1 LGSYRSGQAST
12 GPRRLSPYDVGGDG
26 QTSDGARGYHM
37 YSQSAVFLDRDGVLV
52 EDVGLLTEPAQV
64 RLEADVPDAL
74 RRLHHA
80 GFALIAVTNQ
90 TVVSRGRA
98 TIDEVAAVHAHIDR
112 LIQEAGGPALD
123 AWYVCPHHPEATV
136 AAYRVECECRKPRPG
151 LLRTAATDHRLD
163 LRRSFMVG
171 DRITD
176 VVAGHAA
183 GCTTIQLRRGAYEAP
198 PIVVVD
204 PLPPIEPDHG
214 CDDLGQAADWIVA
227 MTQCALS
234 S

>member
-1 LGSYRSGQAST
+1 MDSRPAI
-12 GPRRLSPYDVGGDG
+12 
-26 QTSDGARGYHM
+26 
-37 YSQSAVFLDRDGVLV
+37 FLDRDGVLV
-52 EDVGLLTEPAQV
+52 EDVDLLSEPQQV
-64 RLEADVPDAL
+64 RLELDVPHAL
-74 RRLHHA
+74 RRLRYA
-80 GFALIAVTNQ
+80 GFVLIAVTNQ

-98 TIDEVAAVHAHIDR
+98 TLDDVAAVHAHIDR
-112 LIQEAGGPALD
+112 LIREAGGPALD
-123 AWYVCPHHPEATV
+123 AWYVCPHHPQATV
-136 AAYRVECECRKPRPG
+136 AEYRVECECRKPRPG

-183 GCTTIQLRRGAYEAP
+183 GCRTIQLRRGAYEAP

-214 CDDLGQAADWIVA
+214 CDSLGQAADWIVA
-227 MTQCALS
+227 MVQCELS

>member
-1 LGSYRSGQAST
+1 MTESRA
-12 GPRRLSPYDVGGDG
+12 
-26 QTSDGARGYHM
+26 AI
-37 YSQSAVFLDRDGVLV
+37 FLDRDGVLV
-52 EDVGLLTEPAQV
+52 EEVGLLCEPEQV
-64 RLEADVPDAL
+64 RLEVDVPDAL
-74 RRLHHA
+74 GRLREA
-80 GFALIAVTNQ
+80 GFVLIAITNQ

-98 TIDEVAAVHAHIDR
+98 TLEDVAAVHAHIDR
-112 LIQEAGGPALD
+112 LIHDAGGPALD
-123 AWYVCPHHPEATV
+123 AWYVCPHHPQATV
-136 AAYRVECECRKPRPG
+136 AEYRVQCECRKPRPG

-163 LRRSFMVG
+163 LGRSFMVG

-183 GCTTIQLRRGAYEAP
+183 GCRTVQLRRGAFQAP

-204 PLPPIEPDHG
+204 PLPPIEPDHR
-214 CDDLGQAADWIVA
+214 CDSLGEASDWIVA

>member
-1 LGSYRSGQAST
+1 MHSRA
-12 GPRRLSPYDVGGDG
+12 
-26 QTSDGARGYHM
+26 AI
-37 YSQSAVFLDRDGVLV
+37 FLDRDGVLV
-52 EDVGLLTEPAQV
+52 EDVDLLSVPDQV
-64 RLEADVPDAL
+64 RLQGDVPDAL
-74 RRLHHA
+74 RRLRHA

-98 TIDEVAAVHAHIDR
+98 TLDDVASVHAHIDR
-112 LIQEAGGPALD
+112 LIHEAGGPALD
-123 AWYVCPHHPEATV
+123 AWYVCPHHPQATL
-136 AAYRVECECRKPRPG
+136 AEYRVECECRKPRPG

-163 LRRSFMVG
+163 LRRSFMIG

-183 GCTTIQLRRGAYEAP
+183 GCRTIQLRRGAYEAP
-198 PIVVVD
+198 PIVVLD
-204 PLPPIEPDHG
+204 PLPPIDPDHG

-227 MTQCALS
+227 TMRCELS

>member
-1 LGSYRSGQAST
+1 MRH
-12 GPRRLSPYDVGGDG
+12 GD
-26 QTSDGARGYHM
+26 QTIGRAGAR
-37 YSQSAVFLDRDGVLV
+37 AAIFLDRDGVLI
-52 EDVGLLTEPAQV
+52 EDVDLLSEPGQV
-64 RLEADVPDAL
+64 RLEVDVPDAL
-74 RRLHHA
+74 RRLHDA
-80 GFALIAVTNQ
+80 GFVLIAVTNQ

-98 TIDEVAAVHAHIDR
+98 TLADVAAVNAHIDR
-112 LIQEAGGPALD
+112 LIRQAGGAPLD
-123 AWYVCPHHPEATV
+123 AWYVCPHHPHATV
-136 AAYRVECECRKPRPG
+136 VAYRMECDCRKPRPG

-183 GCTTIQLRRGAYEAP
+183 GCTTIQLQRGAYEAP

-204 PLPPIEPDHG
+204 PLPPIEPNHR

-227 MTQCALS
+227 MTQCEPS

>member
-1 LGSYRSGQAST
+1 MRQGDQMIGQPGSRA
-12 GPRRLSPYDVGGDG
+12 
-26 QTSDGARGYHM
+26 AI
-37 YSQSAVFLDRDGVLV
+37 FLDRDGVLV
-52 EDVGLLTEPAQV
+52 EDVDLLSDPEQV
-64 RLEADVPDAL
+64 RLEDDVPDAL
-74 RRLHHA
+74 RRLRDA
-80 GFALIAVTNQ
+80 DFALIAVTNQ

-98 TIDEVAAVHAHIDR
+98 TLDDVAAVHAHIDR
-112 LIQEAGGPALD
+112 LLREAGGPALD
-123 AWYVCPHHPEATV
+123 GWYVCPHHPQATV

-151 LLRTAATDHRLD
+151 LLRTAATERRLD

-183 GCTTIQLRRGAYEAP
+183 GCRTIQLRRGAYQAP

-204 PLPPIEPDHG
+204 PLPPIEADYS
-214 CDDLGQAADWIVA
+214 CDSLGHAADWIVA
-227 MTQCALS
+227 TAQCEHS

>member
-1 LGSYRSGQAST
+1 
-12 GPRRLSPYDVGGDG
+12 
-26 QTSDGARGYHM
+26 M
-37 YSQSAVFLDRDGVLV
+37 
-52 EDVGLLTEPAQV
+52 
-64 RLEADVPDAL
+64 PDAL
-74 RRLHHA
+74 RRLRHA
-80 GFALIAVTNQ
+80 GFVLIAITNQ

-98 TIDEVAAVHAHIDR
+98 TLDDVAAVHAHIDR
-112 LIQEAGGPALD
+112 LIHEAGGPALD
-123 AWYVCPHHPEATV
+123 AWYVCPHHPHATV
-136 AAYRVECECRKPRPG
+136 AAYRVQCECRKPRPG

-183 GCTTIQLRRGAYEAP
+183 GCRTIQLRRGAYEAP

-214 CDDLGQAADWIVA
+214 CDSLSQAADWIVA
-227 MTQCALS
+227 TAQCELS

>member
-1 LGSYRSGQAST
+1 MDSRPAI
-12 GPRRLSPYDVGGDG
+12 
-26 QTSDGARGYHM
+26 
-37 YSQSAVFLDRDGVLV
+37 FLDRDGVLV
-52 EDVGLLTEPAQV
+52 EDVDLLSEPDQV
-64 RLEADVPDAL
+64 RLELDVPDAL
-74 RRLHHA
+74 RRLRHA
-80 GFALIAVTNQ
+80 GFVLIAVTNQ

-98 TIDEVAAVHAHIDR
+98 TLDDVAAVHAHIDR
-112 LIQEAGGPALD
+112 LIHEAGGPALD
-123 AWYVCPHHPEATV
+123 AWYVCPHHPQATV
-136 AAYRVECECRKPRPG
+136 AEYRVECECRKPRPG

-183 GCTTIQLRRGAYEAP
+183 GCRTIQLQRGAYEAP

-214 CDDLGQAADWIVA
+214 CDSLGQAADWIVA
-227 MTQCALS
+227 MVQCELS